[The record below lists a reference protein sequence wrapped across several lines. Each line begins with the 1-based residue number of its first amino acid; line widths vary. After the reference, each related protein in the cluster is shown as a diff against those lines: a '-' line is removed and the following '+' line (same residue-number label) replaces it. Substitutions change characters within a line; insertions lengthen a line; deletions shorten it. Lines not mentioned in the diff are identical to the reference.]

1 MRLAI
6 EERELNK
13 MAALEKQDIDLNNLL
28 QKRKEEIEE
37 KDRKLTELEK
47 TVEMK
52 EKESRSKEEKLQKQL
67 KVGVSCNF
75 LDNTLF

>member
-28 QKRKEEIEE
+28 QKRKEELLE
-37 KDRKLTELEK
+37 KDHKLKELEK
-47 TVEMK
+47 TVELKDK
-52 EKESRSKEEKLQKQL
+52 EGRDKEEKLQKQL
-67 KVGVSCNF
+67 KVS
-75 LDNTLF
+75 

>member
-28 QKRKEEIEE
+28 QKRKEEIVE
-37 KDRKLTELEK
+37 KDQKLKELEK
-47 TVEMK
+47 VVELKDK
-52 EKESRSKEEKLQKQL
+52 EGKDKEENLQKQL
-67 KVGVSCNF
+67 KAWY
-75 LDNTLF
+75 LKI